1 MQERV
6 KEMIQQNELF
16 RSLPKEAI
24 EEILTSSTVADYPKH
39 HFVIHE
45 REQENHLLFLL
56 EGMAKS
62 IILTDEG
69 EEITIRF
76 YHPGELAGLINT
88 LAEDASRFSVQTLEN
103 SRFLIIKKSLFNRL
117 VHDYASFAEQ
127 LTHDISKRLQ
137 HMYRTLAT
145 ESSVR
150 HHGFETY
157 PYRKKVG
164 ELMETDIVSL
174 PPHASA
180 VGVASAMLREQVS
193 SVLIIEDD
201 ALRGIVTERDLIAL
215 LPKHEIIASL
225 SVDSIMSRNVI
236 TIPES
241 AYFYEAMLAMMKHQ
255 VKHLPVLSHGKVT
268 GIVTLKKLTDFRSHS
283 VLGIVKDIDSA
294 HTVEELAKQHKK
306 VIAFIDGMMNDGAA
320 AHEIC
325 SIITE
330 FNDRMLRRIIALS
343 ERAMIAEGKGAPPT
357 DYCWITMGSEGRKE
371 QTLSTDQDNGII
383 YPDIE
388 NEVHHA
394 EVDDYFATLAE
405 KIVAGLEACGFPRCK
420 GDVMATNSK
429 WRKSLSDWK
438 RIINAWFSHMQG
450 EEIRM
455 FTIFLDFRPVYGQ
468 TALAHELR
476 HYFLTRKKDFPFIY
490 NLLAEDDASC
500 SVPLGM
506 FGRIIYDKK
515 IKDGIDIKGGALV
528 HFVNAMRILSI
539 FEGIEAVPTL
549 ERLEQL
555 TERRV
560 FTREEDDEIKDSF
573 NTLLHFRIREHMK
586 QAKQKQPLSNE
597 LHVANLPKEE
607 QLQIK
612 KALYTAKW
620 LQQKLIRQFQVQGIR
635 I

>member
-6 KEMIQQNELF
+6 KEMLQQNELF
-16 RSLPKEAI
+16 RALPEEVIK
-24 EEILTSSTVADYPKH
+24 EILTTSTVTTYTKH

-45 REQENHLLFLL
+45 REQENHLFFLL

-69 EEITIRF
+69 EEITVRF

-88 LAEDASRFSVQTLEN
+88 LAEDTSRFSVQTMED
-103 SRFLIIKKSLFNRL
+103 SCFLIIKKSLFNRL
-117 VHDYASFAEQ
+117 VHDYAPFAEQ

-137 HMYRTLAT
+137 HMYRTLAL
-145 ESSVR
+145 ESSAY

-164 ELMETDIVSL
+164 ELMETAIISL
-174 PPHASA
+174 PPGALAVEAAST
-180 VGVASAMLREQVS
+180 MLREQVS
-193 SVLIIEDD
+193 SVLIMEDD
-201 ALRGIVTERDLIAL
+201 ALCGIVTERDLIAL
-215 LPKHEIIASL
+215 LPKYEIIASL
-225 SVDSIMSRNVI
+225 AVDSIMSQDVI
-236 TIPES
+236 TVPES

-283 VLGIVKDIDSA
+283 VLGIVEDMDAASTI
-294 HTVEELAKQHKK
+294 EQLAEQHKK
-306 VIAFIDGMMNDGAA
+306 VIAFIDRMTSEGAA

-330 FNDRMLRRIIALS
+330 FNDRILRRIIELS
-343 ERAMIAEGKGAPPT
+343 ERAMIAEGRGAPPT

-383 YPDIE
+383 YPDIDDE
-388 NEVHHA
+388 AHHA

-420 GDVMATNSK
+420 GNVMATNSK

-438 RIINAWFSHMQG
+438 RMVNAWFSHMQG

-468 TALAHELR
+468 TELAHELR
-476 HYFLTRKKDFPFIY
+476 RYFLTRKKEFPFIY
-490 NLLAEDDASC
+490 NLLAEDDAAC

-528 HFVNAMRILSI
+528 HFVNAMRVLSI
-539 FEGIEAVPTL
+539 FEGIEAVSTL

-555 TERRV
+555 AERRV
-560 FTREEDDEIKDSF
+560 FTREEEDEIKDSF
-573 NTLLHFRIREHMK
+573 NTLLHFRICEHMK
-586 QAKQKQPLSNE
+586 QAKQKRPLSNE

-607 QLQIK
+607 QLRLK